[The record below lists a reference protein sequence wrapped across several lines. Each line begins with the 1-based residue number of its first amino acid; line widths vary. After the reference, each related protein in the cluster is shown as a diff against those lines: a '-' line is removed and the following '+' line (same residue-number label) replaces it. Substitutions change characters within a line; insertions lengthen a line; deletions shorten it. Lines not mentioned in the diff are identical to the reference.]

1 MWSDSESH
9 SDYLNF
15 IEVAESISD
24 IISSPTMLPISI
36 GVFGDWGA
44 GKSTI
49 LNLTERSL
57 SDERYLHI
65 KFDAWLYQGYDDAK
79 AAVLESISYE
89 ILKSVDEKSP
99 IFNSAL
105 KVLKRVKIMRT
116 LGVIADIGAGFMG
129 LPTFGA
135 MGKLAAMVD
144 QSPEELLKQSNVET
158 ALKAKDEVKDS
169 FKDIGASTPPQ
180 QIQHFRREYSE
191 LLNKLNRTIVVH
203 IDNLDRCTPVNAIQT
218 LEAIRL
224 FLFLPNTAFLIAA
237 DEDMIRSAVR
247 EYHKGSS
254 QRHQKD
260 YLDKLIQVPV
270 SVPKLGVMEV
280 RAYIFMLHIELS
292 GLSSEQKI
300 LVRDLLERSL
310 RNSWREPAVTIKNIL
325 ETLTECEEPSKNK
338 LEQSL
343 MIAERI
349 SPLLARSA
357 EVKGNPRIVKRMLNT
372 IKMRKKVADR
382 RGMQLDEG
390 VITKMVLFER
400 CVGKVASLELY
411 REIDEHSGHPKV
423 IKALESGEDYEFPE
437 SWNSK
442 ILDIKEWSSLPPK
455 LSSVDLRSCAYLSR
469 ETMPMSGGENSLS
482 PNAINLLQALMTTK
496 SISSPSIKISLAS
509 VIPDEVPLVLNEL
522 ISELS
527 RINDWQKKPDGVI
540 GGLILVKHS
549 PDLKDTFSTF
559 LSGLPSQPWIKQ
571 IINNLEK

>member
-1 MWSDSESH
+1 MWSDNEAH
-9 SDYLNF
+9 ADYLNF

-24 IISSPTMLPISI
+24 IISSPAMLPISI

-49 LNLTERSL
+49 LNLAEKSL
-57 SDERYLHI
+57 SDKRYLHI

-79 AAVLESISYE
+79 AAVLESISSE
-89 ILKSVDEKSP
+89 ILKSVDQKSP
-99 IFNSAL
+99 VFNSAL

-116 LGVIADIGAGFMG
+116 LGVIADVSAGFMG

-135 MGKLAAMVD
+135 LGKLASVVD
-144 QSPEELLKQSNVET
+144 RNPESLVQQDSVET
-158 ALKAKDEVKDS
+158 VLKAGDEVIDS
-169 FKDIGASTPPQ
+169 FKEIEESTPPQ

-191 LLNKLNRTIVVH
+191 LLNKLDRTIVVH

-280 RAYIFMLHIELS
+280 RAYIFMLLIELS
-292 GLSSEQKI
+292 ALHSNHKI
-300 LVRDLLERSL
+300 QVRDLLESSL
-310 RNSWREPAVTIKNIL
+310 RNSWREPAITIQDIL
-325 ETLTECEEPSKNK
+325 RELTECDVENKNE
-338 LEQSL
+338 LERSL
-343 MIAERI
+343 MMAERI
-349 SPLLARSA
+349 SPLLARSS

-382 RGMQLDEG
+382 RGMQLDEA

-411 REIDEHSGHPKV
+411 REIDEHSGYPKV
-423 IKALESGEDYEFPE
+423 IKALENDESYEFPE
-437 SWNSK
+437 SWSSK
-442 ILDIKEWSSLPPK
+442 IQDIKEWSSLQPK
-455 LSSVDLRSCAYLSR
+455 LSSIDLRSCAYLSR
-469 ETMPMSGGENSLS
+469 ETMPMSGGDNLLS
-482 PNAINLLQALMTTK
+482 PNAINLLQSLMTTK
-496 SISSPSIKISLAS
+496 NLTSPSIKTSLAS
-509 VIPDEVPLVLNEL
+509 VVSDELPLVLNEL
-522 ISELS
+522 IGELS
-527 RINDWQKKPDGVI
+527 KVSDWKNKPAGVT

-549 PDLKDTFSTF
+549 PDLKDRFSAF
-559 LSGLPSQPWIKQ
+559 LSGLPNQPWIKQ
-571 IINNLEK
+571 IIKSMDQ